1 MALAMLAVVAV
12 VAGRLVTRRFWQFD
26 LDDGVRAA
34 AMVGML
40 VAGWAVWEIGRRRLA
55 GRTALGAAVALT
67 LVGAFLVRGS
77 TDWIYQLS
85 HRGGLAS
92 AAEFQEWARTS
103 TPVDSVFLILPSDPN
118 NDTFYMNADRALFL
132 ARERANQAV
141 YFQEHNIEF
150 RDRVLGLGV
159 SDVLRYREELD
170 PAYRRLTED
179 RVRELAARFKVTHF
193 VPARAGD
200 YSFPIVYQQGAWT
213 VYQVSP

>member
-1 MALAMLAVVAV
+1 
-12 VAGRLVTRRFWQFD
+12 VTRRFWQFD

-34 AMVGML
+34 AMVGVL
-40 VAGWAVWEIGRRRLA
+40 VAGWLLWVIGRRRMSEL
-55 GRTALGAAVALT
+55 TALSAAVT
-67 LVGAFLVRGS
+67 LVLMGAFAVRGS
-77 TDWIYQLS
+77 TDWIYEAS

-92 AAEFQEWARTS
+92 AAAFQEWARTQ

-118 NDTFYMNADRALFL
+118 NDTFYMYADRALFL

-141 YFQEHNIEF
+141 YFQEHNTEF

-170 PAYRRLTED
+170 QAYRRLTED
-179 RVRELAARFKVTHF
+179 RVRELAARFGVRYF

-213 VYQVSP
+213 VYQVTP